1 MRWVF
6 NHTALN
12 PRCHNGLLILSVLL
26 LTLDASAAESQT
38 PEFNLKFLQGTTM
51 SQDTPETLNTYLNGA
66 SIPPGEY
73 SVDLHINNNRAP
85 RQTVTF
91 ERNPNSGAVEACI
104 SQAQMMQWGLDID
117 RLIRAGTALTDTG
130 LCPDWN
136 TLIEHYNAQF
146 NAQRQ
151 ELHVSFPQA
160 LMSKEAQ
167 GYIDPQLWD
176 AGITAGFIDYS
187 LIGRSASINH
197 VTSRYANAGLRS
209 GLNLGEWRLRNES
222 AYSLSNDQ
230 KSEFQNNRTYAQ
242 RDITS
247 LQSQLTLGATYTS
260 SQIFDSVRFKGVQVQ
275 TDENMLPES
284 RRGFAPVVRGIAQSN
299 ATVEVRQNGFLIYNE
314 NVPPGAFEIT
324 DVYPSGSNG
333 DLEITVIE
341 ADGQRTVFAQSFATL
356 PQMVRRGMVR
366 YSLAAGEY
374 DNVQGGE
381 HSPKLALAG
390 LTYGLTDDLSVFG
403 GVLGAEGFHAENL
416 GVTKNTPYGAFSTN
430 ITRSN
435 SKNDATPHTGHS
447 LQLNYVK
454 TITSTDTTFSLAGY
468 RFSSD
473 GYRTLS
479 EHVADQSAARNT
491 LPVGRTRAR
500 LDVTIN
506 QTLGNREYGSIY
518 LSANE
523 QSYWNLTG
531 RTQQLNLG
539 YANSWRSLDYS
550 INATYSQYPQG
561 SNYNN
566 PSQLL
571 FTVSAPLGE
580 SSRVRSYS
588 TLTALK
594 GGGYKAQT
602 GISGA
607 LPSVNDT
614 YYNAQFSHDSQNEKS
629 GLLGI
634 RATTPA
640 ARFNASYNQGRN
652 SNSVTLGANGSIVSH
667 AGGINLGQSLSES
680 FALAHVPGAQ
690 AGTRIGNYSSV
701 TVGNNGYAVIPS
713 TRPYR
718 YNWINLNTQDLT
730 ADIELENTMQQLI
743 PRRGSITRSSFKTV
757 TGRRVQMELVDAS
770 GKPLAFGST
779 VTNESGLPL
788 AVVDPDGYALIMAEQ
803 RTGTVVVNHATR
815 TCRGTFV
822 LPPKSPDVRYEQIR
836 LICH

>member
-1 MRWVF
+1 
-6 NHTALN
+6 
-12 PRCHNGLLILSVLL
+12 
-26 LTLDASAAESQT
+26 
-38 PEFNLKFLQGTTM
+38 M
-51 SQDTPETLNTYLNGA
+51 SQDNPETLNTYLNGA

-73 SVDLHINNNRAP
+73 SVDLYINNNRAP
-85 RQTVTF
+85 RQTVMF
-91 ERNPNSGAVEACI
+91 ERNPNSGAVEPCI

-117 RLIRAGTALTDTG
+117 RLKREGISLTGAG

-136 TLIEHYNAQF
+136 TLIEHYDAQF

-160 LMSKEAQ
+160 LMSREAQ

-187 LIGRSASINH
+187 LVGRSGSTNH
-197 VTSRYANAGLRS
+197 VASRYANAGLRS

-222 AYSLSNDQ
+222 AYSRSDGQ
-230 KSEFQNNRTYAQ
+230 KPEFQNNRTYAQ

-260 SQIFDSVRFKGVQVQ
+260 SQIFDSVRFKGVQLQ

-333 DLEITVIE
+333 DLEVTVIE
-341 ADGQRTVFAQSFATL
+341 ADGQKTVFTQSFATL

-381 HSPKLALAG
+381 DSPKLALFG

-416 GVTKNTPYGAFSTN
+416 GVTRNTPYGAFSTN

-435 SKNDATPHTGHS
+435 SKSDVTTHTGHS

-454 TITSTDTTFSLAGY
+454 TIASTDTTFSLAGY

-479 EHVADQSAARNT
+479 EHVADQST
-491 LPVGRTRAR
+491 TPDTFPVGRTRAR
-500 LDVTIN
+500 LDVIIN
-506 QTLGNREYGSIY
+506 QTLGHRENGSIY
-518 LSANE
+518 ISANE
-523 QSYWNLTG
+523 QSYWNLPG
-531 RTQQLNLG
+531 STQQFNIG
-539 YANSWRSLDYS
+539 YANAWRSLDYS
-550 INATYSQYPQG
+550 FNVTYSQYPQG

-566 PSQLL
+566 PSQML

-580 SSRVRSYS
+580 LSRARSYS
-588 TLTALK
+588 TLTAQK

-607 LPSVNDT
+607 LPTGNEA
-614 YYNAQFSHDSQNEKS
+614 YYNAQLSHDSQSETS

-640 ARFNASYNQGRN
+640 ARLNASYNQGHNTN
-652 SNSVTLGANGSIVSH
+652 SITLGANGSIVAH
-667 AGGINLGQSLSES
+667 AGGLNLGQSLSES

-718 YNWINLNTQDLT
+718 YNWINLNTQDLA
-730 ADIELENTMQQLI
+730 ADIELENTMQQVI
-743 PRRGSITRSSFKTV
+743 PSRGSITRSSFKTV
-757 TGRRVQMELVDAS
+757 TGRRVQMELVDTH
-770 GKPLAFGST
+770 GKPLPFGST

-788 AVVDPDGYALIMAEQ
+788 AVVDPNGYALIMAEQ
-803 RTGTVVVNHATR
+803 ETGTVVITHAAS
-815 TCRGTFV
+815 TCRGTYE
-822 LPPKSPDVRYEQIR
+822 LPSKTPEVRYEQIR